1 LKSYSTEAFVL
12 RIRPLGEAD
21 RIIILFSRDRGK
33 IDAVA
38 RGARRPG
45 SRLGGKLDFFAR
57 VNVMLHAGRTLDT
70 ITSVHTV
77 RAIWE
82 QLVNPERFVAASY
95 VAEVVDALSEPGMA
109 VPELYDALCE
119 FQEAL
124 ASAKQLDLLL
134 AAMNVRILDA
144 LGFSPEL
151 DACSRCG
158 TALGKRP
165 LFAGRAWLAP
175 QTGGLLCNACVRSL
189 RQEANSLDILSL
201 SAADFSELRRLRN
214 EPFGLLD
221 QTKTVEPSRQAAL
234 NRVTRLFVEYQ
245 MGRRSKAQSI
255 SAMKVSARKR

>member
-1 LKSYSTEAFVL
+1 VL

-57 VNVMLHAGRTLDT
+57 VSVMLHAGRSLDT
-70 ITSVHTV
+70 ITSVQTV

-82 QLVNPERFVAASY
+82 QLVNPERFVAGSY

-109 VPELYDALCE
+109 VPELYDALCA

-124 ASAKQLDLLL
+124 ASSKQLELLL
-134 AAMNVRILDA
+134 AAMNIRILDA

-151 DACSRCG
+151 NVCSRCG
-158 TALGKRP
+158 AALGKRR
-165 LFAGRAWLAP
+165 LAGGRAWLAP
-175 QTGGLLCNACVRSL
+175 QTGGLLCNECVRSL
-189 RQEANSLDILSL
+189 RQESSSLELLSL
-201 SAADFSELRRLRN
+201 SAADFSQLRRLRDQA
-214 EPFGLLD
+214 FGQLD
-221 QTKTVEPSRQAAL
+221 QTNQTVEPARQAAL
-234 NRVTRLFVEYQ
+234 NRVTRAFVEYQ
-245 MGRRSKAQSI
+245 MGRRAKAQSM